1 MLTLVKSQF
10 KLNRIFGPIITHKIY
25 INQQLWMNI
34 ITMKHIIKIKTL
46 DLVPQ
51 KKMLIMLIIEDL
63 LAKGNLKKEKQLVY
77 VLLEINKQIYKSIWM
92 KKILKL
98 DQVQKQ

>member
-1 MLTLVKSQF
+1 
-10 KLNRIFGPIITHKIY
+10 
-25 INQQLWMNI
+25 
-34 ITMKHIIKIKTL
+34 MKHIIKIKTL

-77 VLLEINKQIYKSIWM
+77 VLLEINKQIYKSI
-92 KKILKL
+92 
-98 DQVQKQ
+98 

>member
-1 MLTLVKSQF
+1 
-10 KLNRIFGPIITHKIY
+10 
-25 INQQLWMNI
+25 MNI

-77 VLLEINKQIYKSIWM
+77 VLLEINKQIYKSI
-92 KKILKL
+92 
-98 DQVQKQ
+98 